1 MQNGT
6 SNAAHDEVKPRAW
19 TKSEDIARR
28 MLNLMFSLS
37 VAQEPLTTE
46 HIINDP
52 EIGYTSPSRE
62 SRIKAFARD
71 RESLASLGVHI
82 REASD
87 SHNAKNEQR
96 SWEIDRTSTHADT
109 AALSPYDAEEAVAAI
124 DQIFA
129 LHADDPA
136 RWPLQMARTK
146 LCETAGISPEGS
158 STQPLNIKRDLTN
171 LWNAF
176 SRRRPASFTYRDAR
190 GNENIHTVDLY
201 GSFERGSYVYLVGR
215 DHGANGL
222 RTFRTDRVV
231 SAKSSSESSRP
242 YAIPSEFDITGSQFL
257 PFDFSACNP
266 VLAEFSFSP
275 GVGAHEIELITKG
288 RGETRDEEDG
298 STQWSVDVRDVDA
311 AARFAL
317 EHAHI
322 GLSVRGPKVL
332 VDCVNLIKQK
342 VVMAHEQQ

>member
-28 MLNLMFSLS
+28 MLNLTFSLS

-146 LCETAGISPEGS
+146 LCETAG
-158 STQPLNIKRDLTN
+158 T
-171 LWNAF
+171 
-176 SRRRPASFTYRDAR
+176 
-190 GNENIHTVDLY
+190 
-201 GSFERGSYVYLVGR
+201 
-215 DHGANGL
+215 
-222 RTFRTDRVV
+222 
-231 SAKSSSESSRP
+231 
-242 YAIPSEFDITGSQFL
+242 
-257 PFDFSACNP
+257 
-266 VLAEFSFSP
+266 P
-275 GVGAHEIELITKG
+275 G
-288 RGETRDEEDG
+288 
-298 STQWSVDVRDVDA
+298 
-311 AARFAL
+311 
-317 EHAHI
+317 
-322 GLSVRGPKVL
+322 
-332 VDCVNLIKQK
+332 
-342 VVMAHEQQ
+342 